1 MVKGVPTSNLINT
14 LLYKQVSLEF
24 DYIQVSCN
32 SHLDAVDTLF
42 CLEQP
47 AEEIKTVLLMNCFAD
62 SKVWLC
68 VGSGSMVMNYNT
80 GWPEKNLDFKEAD
93 FYHNC
98 TY

>member
-1 MVKGVPTSNLINT
+1 MLWLELYCVDIAVHCMVKGVPTSNLINT
-14 LLYKQVSLEF
+14 LLHEQVSSEF

-32 SHLDAVDTLF
+32 SHLDAVDGLF

-68 VGSGSMVMNYNT
+68 LALVA
-80 GWPEKNLDFKEAD
+80 WL
-93 FYHNC
+93 
-98 TY
+98 